1 MRSFRSK
8 PVGWRGESHRHY
20 LAAKYGKSGYGKSGY
35 PVQSS
40 VVPRTKMMNI
50 IEETMVGH
58 PEDVRAQK
66 EYEAGVLKQAYVD
79 SSQPDVDKYG
89 VGSSGSS
96 KRHPLRGE
104 LIVGTPRFEKV
115 VRLKDMSQ
123 SAAAR
128 AKYEEP
134 EKEETEFLSLG
145 EFQKSAG
152 EYGDE
157 LKGQEGPAGFVERI
171 LTKEKREYPWKEYKA
186 KHPDE
191 FEEEW

>member
-89 VGSSGSS
+89 PSGSW
-96 KRHPLRGE
+96 RQRFRNPLRGE
-104 LIVGTPRFEKV
+104 LVLGTPRFEEV
-115 VRLKDMSQ
+115 VRLKDLSQ

-134 EKEETEFLSLG
+134 EKETEFLSLG

-186 KHPDE
+186 EHPGEDE
-191 FEEEW
+191 EI